1 MAYFMIRP
9 ASRSAQALSLISGVC
24 AAAASAATLFSV
36 HAFPPPPGASGFN
49 AALAEARGWSL
60 VTLVIVLPLLALCL
74 LGVRK
79 GASRSAHLGWLGA
92 LAYLVYT
99 YLELAVSPPFT
110 ALYLLYVCA
119 FACALPALILGVA
132 AADRELE
139 PSLAPALPRRAVA
152 VFALASAL
160 FLSLAW
166 LKGILAQTFAGAF
179 GWPSGIDAIGHVVH
193 ALDLGLQVPLG
204 IAAALL
210 LLRRKPA
217 GLVVGAIFLV
227 NSVCMGLALT
237 AMVGASALAA
247 GRSAFE
253 GAPFA
258 LIPIVASALAV
269 RFFQAL
275 ELPGGM
281 SGKAPRS
288 LRIVDLSRAWKSSAR

>member
-1 MAYFMIRP
+1 MAYHLIRP
-9 ASRSAQALSLISGVC
+9 ASRSAQALSLVSGVC
-24 AAAASAATLFSV
+24 AAAASVATLSSV
-36 HAFPPPPGASGFN
+36 NAFPPPPGATGFN
-49 AALAEARGWSL
+49 AALSEARGWSV
-60 VTLVIVLPLLALCL
+60 VTLLFVLPLLALCL
-74 LGVRK
+74 HGARR
-79 GASRSAHLGWLGA
+79 GASRSASFGWLGT

-110 ALYLLYVCA
+110 PLYLLYVCA

-139 PSLAPALPRRAVA
+139 PTLAPALPRRAVA
-152 VFALASAL
+152 AFALTSAL

-179 GWPSGIDAIGHVVH
+179 GWPSGNDAIGHVVH
-193 ALDLGLQVPLG
+193 ALDLGLLAPLG

-217 GLVVGAIFLV
+217 GVLVGAIFLV
-227 NSVCMGLALT
+227 NSLCMGLALT
-237 AMVGASALAA
+237 AMVVASAVAS

-253 GAPFA
+253 GTPFA

-269 RFFQAL
+269 RFFQAV

-281 SGKAPRS
+281 PGRAAHPSRM
-288 LRIVDLSRAWKSSAR
+288 VDLPRAAKSTPR